1 MSGWLLD
8 TNVVSETAKPSPD
21 SRVLAFLDAVEG
33 AQVSSV
39 TVFELE
45 RGVEL
50 LPPGKRRRQLAEWL
64 ALTLGG
70 PYPIVPFDLDIA
82 RAAARLE
89 VHLRRAG
96 RGIELRD
103 LFIAATAAKRG
114 LRLATRNVAHFKGL
128 GLELVDPFSD

>member
-8 TNVVSETAKPSPD
+8 TNVILETARLSPD
-21 SRVLAFLDAVEG
+21 ARVLAFLDATED
-33 AQVSSV
+33 AAVSSV

-45 RGVEL
+45 RGVEQ
-50 LPPGKRRRQLAEWL
+50 LPNGKRKRQLAEWV

-70 PYPIVPFDLDIA
+70 PHPIVAFDENIA

-89 VHLRRAG
+89 VRLRRAG
-96 RGIELRD
+96 RSIDLRD
-103 LFIAATAAKRG
+103 LFIAATAAERG

-128 GLELVDPFSD
+128 GLELVDPFRD